1 MPRRPRLPSGDSAIS
16 RTSRRGQDGGTRD
29 GGGVDLYVWWRR
41 GERADRDRA
50 AVLWSVRGREGAGTK
65 ETAVGLPEVSTVVDR
80 NAVG

>member
-1 MPRRPRLPSGDSAIS
+1 
-16 RTSRRGQDGGTRD
+16 
-29 GGGVDLYVWWRR
+29 VDLYVWWRR

-80 NAVG
+80 NAVGRSYKRKSNGVSMACILWQGGSVLS